1 MTAVDPRG
9 LQLIREFEGL
19 RLTAYR
25 DPVGIL
31 TIGWG
36 HTGAD
41 VTEGLTITEAE
52 ARTLLATDVARVA
65 AGVDRLVT
73 SPVTAAERAA
83 LVSFAFNVGLGALSR
98 STLLRRVNAGDRAAA
113 AAEFARWVH
122 GTAAGRKVRLAG
134 LVRRRR
140 AEAALFTAD
149 PPVEA
154 VPANYSAASTRR

>member
-9 LQLIREFEGL
+9 LELIRQFEGL

-41 VTEGLTITEAE
+41 VTESLTITEAR
-52 ARTLLATDVARVA
+52 ARALLAADVAHVA

-73 SPVTAAERAA
+73 VPLTAAERAA
-83 LVSFAFNVGLGALSR
+83 LVSFAFNVGLGALAR
-98 STLLRRVNAGDRAAA
+98 STLLRRVNAGDRAGAV
-113 AAEFARWVH
+113 AEFGRWVY

-134 LVRRRR
+134 LVRRRQ
-140 AEAALFTAD
+140 AEAALFGAD
-149 PPVEA
+149 PPVGTA
-154 VPANYSAASTRR
+154 ARDYSAASMRR